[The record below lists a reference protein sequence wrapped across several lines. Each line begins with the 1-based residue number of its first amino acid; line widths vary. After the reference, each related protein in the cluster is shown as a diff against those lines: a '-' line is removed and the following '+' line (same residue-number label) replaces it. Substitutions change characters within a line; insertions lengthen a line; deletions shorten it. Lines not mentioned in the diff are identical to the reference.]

1 MSRPLISADDV
12 RAARQRRETRLAVPA
27 DALVTPLARDEAAR
41 WGIELVEADDP
52 AGGGSS
58 TGRGG
63 SPPGRDRAAPSAPSK
78 GSRAHVPT
86 CDDPGDPVEQ
96 IVARVM
102 ARVPEAD
109 PAQVREIARRVLESR
124 GG

>member
-12 RAARQRRETRLAVPA
+12 RAARERRETRLAVPA

-41 WGIELVEADDP
+41 WGIELVEGSP

-58 TGRGG
+58 AGRGG
-63 SPPGRDRAAPSAPSK
+63 SPPGRGRATPSAPSK
-78 GSRAHVPT
+78 GSRTHVPT
-86 CDDPGDPVEQ
+86 CDDSGDPVEQ